1 MSGQLQVLQNRE
13 VGEAACAGRH
23 VGDVALG
30 PAVWGPAADVEV
42 PDADGAGRSWQQAD
56 DAHERC
62 GLAGAVA
69 AQQRDQLAVGDVEV
83 EVEDDVAL
91 PVADV
96 ESADLEHQKKDSPLV
111 TGVVGRAGFAGPNEL
126 SRSPAGRGPPGGGP
140 EGEACLPLPVIVT
153 GVVGRAGFAGPNE
166 LSRSPAGR
174 GPPGGGPEGEACLPL
189 PIVTGVAGR
198 AGFAGPNELSR
209 SPAGR
214 GPPGGG
220 PEGEACLPL
229 PIVTGVVGRAGFAG
243 PIELSRSPARRGPPG
258 GGPEGEACL
267 PLPTVTG
274 VVGRAGFAGPN
285 ELSRSPAGRGPP
297 GGGPEGE
304 ACLPLPV
311 IIRPPPRLRA
321 PRGTPSERPGWRA
334 PHRAHPASVPGPGTS
349 RLRFAQ
355 SRRLPPCRAR
365 RRAGSAVSPGRHG
378 GQAPWPSPSRKGTCL
393 RSARRAGPASTRVPE
408 ISRSRSRVDRRV
420 TAGRRAAS
428 RTGRARRP
436 PAAA

>member
-1 MSGQLQVLQNRE
+1 MSGQLQVLQNRQ
-13 VGEAACAGRH
+13 VGEAACARRH

-56 DAHERC
+56 DARERC

-96 ESADLEHQKKDSPLV
+96 ESSDREHQKKDSPLV

-140 EGEACLPLPVIVT
+140 EGEACLPLPIVT
-153 GVVGRAGFAGPNE
+153 GVV
-166 LSRSPAGR
+166 
-174 GPPGGGPEGEACLPL
+174 
-189 PIVTGVAGR
+189 GR

-243 PIELSRSPARRGPPG
+243 PNELSRSPAGRGPPG

-267 PLPTVTG
+267 PLPIVTG

-393 RSARRAGPASTRVPE
+393 RSARRAGPA
-408 ISRSRSRVDRRV
+408 
-420 TAGRRAAS
+420 
-428 RTGRARRP
+428 
-436 PAAA
+436 

>member
-1 MSGQLQVLQNRE
+1 MSGQLQVLQNRQ
-13 VGEAACAGRH
+13 VGEAACARRH

-56 DAHERC
+56 DARERC

-140 EGEACLPLPVIVT
+140 EGGACLPLPTVT
-153 GVVGRAGFAGPNE
+153 GVGGRAGFAGPNGV
-166 LSRSPAGR
+166 SRAPAGR
-174 GPPGGGPEGEACLPL
+174 GPPGGGPEGRGCGGGGGERDLPR
-189 PIVTGVAGR
+189 PPGQGGGGWAGFGGPNGVARSAGGR
-198 AGFAGPNELSR
+198 G
-209 SPAGR
+209 PAGR
-214 GPPGGG
+214 GSG
-220 PEGEACLPL
+220 
-229 PIVTGVVGRAGFAG
+229 
-243 PIELSRSPARRGPPG
+243 
-258 GGPEGEACL
+258 GEACL

-274 VVGRAGFAGPN
+274 VAGRTGFAGPN

>member
-1 MSGQLQVLQNRE
+1 MSGQLQVLQNRQ
-13 VGEAACAGRH
+13 VGEAACARRH

-56 DAHERC
+56 DARERC

-140 EGEACLPLPVIVT
+140 EGEACLPLPIVT

-189 PIVTGVAGR
+189 PI
-198 AGFAGPNELSR
+198 
-209 SPAGR
+209 
-214 GPPGGG
+214 
-220 PEGEACLPL
+220 
-229 PIVTGVVGRAGFAG
+229 
-243 PIELSRSPARRGPPG
+243 
-258 GGPEGEACL
+258 
-267 PLPTVTG
+267 VTG

>member
-1 MSGQLQVLQNRE
+1 MSGQLQVLQNRQ
-13 VGEAACAGRH
+13 VGEAACARRH

-96 ESADLEHQKKDSPLV
+96 ESADLEHQKKDSRLV
-111 TGVVGRAGFAGPNEL
+111 TGVV
-126 SRSPAGRGPPGGGP
+126 
-140 EGEACLPLPVIVT
+140 
-153 GVVGRAGFAGPNE
+153 
-166 LSRSPAGR
+166 
-174 GPPGGGPEGEACLPL
+174 
-189 PIVTGVAGR
+189 GR

-243 PIELSRSPARRGPPG
+243 P
-258 GGPEGEACL
+258 
-267 PLPTVTG
+267 
-274 VVGRAGFAGPN
+274 N

-304 ACLPLPV
+304 ACLPLPMV
-311 IIRPPPRLRA
+311 IIPRPRLRA
-321 PRGTPSERPGWRA
+321 PRDTPSGRRGSRA
-334 PHRAHPASVPGPGTS
+334 PPRAYLRSAPGPGA
-349 RLRFAQ
+349 LR
-355 SRRLPPCRAR
+355 
-365 RRAGSAVSPGRHG
+365 
-378 GQAPWPSPSRKGTCL
+378 
-393 RSARRAGPASTRVPE
+393 
-408 ISRSRSRVDRRV
+408 
-420 TAGRRAAS
+420 
-428 RTGRARRP
+428 
-436 PAAA
+436 